1 MLRRGAIA
9 LITGAGRRIGAA
21 TARALASKGCH
32 VAVHYRTSKLDAE
45 ETAESCRSF
54 GVRATTFAA
63 DLARSEQRESLMQ
76 AVMNEFSGLD
86 LLINNA
92 STFTRMSHENFDL
105 AEWRDTLEVNLTA
118 PMHLTLLARESLQAN
133 RGCVVNLCDAAT
145 RRPWSNYLAYMAS
158 KGGLETLTQALAR
171 ALAPS
176 VRVFGVAPGL
186 IEQQPDVSSKLQE
199 KWIERIP
206 LQRAGTADE
215 VAAVICGL
223 IDAGSYLTGNI
234 VYVDGGRSIV

>member
-1 MLRRGAIA
+1 
-9 LITGAGRRIGAA
+9 
-21 TARALASKGCH
+21 
-32 VAVHYRTSKLDAE
+32 
-45 ETAESCRSF
+45 
-54 GVRATTFAA
+54 
-63 DLARSEQRESLMQ
+63 
-76 AVMNEFSGLD
+76 
-86 LLINNA
+86 
-92 STFTRMSHENFDL
+92 
-105 AEWRDTLEVNLTA
+105 
-118 PMHLTLLARESLQAN
+118 
-133 RGCVVNLCDAAT
+133 
-145 RRPWSNYLAYMAS
+145 
-158 KGGLETLTQALAR
+158 GGLETLTQALAR